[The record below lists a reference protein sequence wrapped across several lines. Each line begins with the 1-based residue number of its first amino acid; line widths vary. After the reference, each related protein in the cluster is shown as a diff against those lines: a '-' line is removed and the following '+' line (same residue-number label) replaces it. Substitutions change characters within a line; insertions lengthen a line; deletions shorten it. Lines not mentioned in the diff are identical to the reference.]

1 MVKTS
6 RVCGHALG
14 VARGCHYLHD
24 RHVVHRDLKCE
35 NVLLD
40 ERFEVRGAAVV
51 VVVVVVVIDASVVV
65 VVAVVVVVVFVVVGG
80 VVVVVVD
87 FMLLFCR

>member
-51 VVVVVVVIDASVVV
+51 VVVVVIDASVVV